1 MREKQIITAVRHTE
15 WKELEAVR
23 EKQITTVGRY
33 RMKKRRKQETKTWQR
48 EIWIL
53 TGSLTEKIQDV

>member
-1 MREKQIITAVRHTE
+1 MENGNSEAEAKYSARKEHNNSWQIRNEK
-15 WKELEAVR
+15 
-23 EKQITTVGRY
+23 EKKTGD
-33 RMKKRRKQETKTWQR
+33 KTWQR

>member
-1 MREKQIITAVRHTE
+1 MENGNSEAEATNTVHEKG
-15 WKELEAVR
+15 
-23 EKQITTVGRY
+23 ITTVGRY
-33 RMKKRRKQETKTWQR
+33 GMRKRRKQETGTWQK